1 MFFKGSNLGKS
12 LDNHTERMLDVV
24 SANVKKYR
32 KLKKQSQLSLA
43 LEIGMNSSSFFGR
56 AEMRKTGH
64 HFSIKHLVKISK
76 ILKVPVS
83 VFFVPINEP
92 VNEAE

>member
-1 MFFKGSNLGKS
+1 LGK
-12 LDNHTERMLDVV
+12 LLENHTEQMLDTI

-56 AEMRKTGH
+56 AEMRKKGH
-64 HFSIKHLVKISK
+64 HFSIKHLIRISK
-76 ILKVPVS
+76 ILRVPVS
-83 VFFVPINEP
+83 VFFVPVN
-92 VNEAE
+92 NEAE